1 MAAPDTGN
9 SIIIELA
16 GAHPVSCGK
25 RLLILTE
32 ENSWNIKICIA
43 KDDTENNVHL
53 NWKREIKS
61 SFLWKTLLFF
71 EIWFLK
77 EKLSSINYFPI
88 RNIKSKVAYPIKS

>member
-32 ENSWNIKICIA
+32 EHSRDIKISLV
-43 KDDTENNVHL
+43 KDDTENNVRL
-53 NWKREIKS
+53 NCIPES
-61 SFLWKTLLFF
+61 
-71 EIWFLK
+71 
-77 EKLSSINYFPI
+77 NP
-88 RNIKSKVAYPIKS
+88 